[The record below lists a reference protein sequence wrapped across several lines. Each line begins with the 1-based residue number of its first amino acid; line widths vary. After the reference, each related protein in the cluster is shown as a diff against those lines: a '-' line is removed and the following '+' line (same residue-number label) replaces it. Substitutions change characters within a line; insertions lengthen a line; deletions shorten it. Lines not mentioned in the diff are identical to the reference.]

1 MMQDFSGYNT
11 GMHHTRRTDAN
22 QQEIMNALR
31 EVGYSVLD
39 LHEVGKG
46 CPDILV
52 GTHGLNILVEIKIPG
67 AKLNDLEKKF
77 FDSWN
82 GPACVVNSVEEA
94 ITTIDKIV
102 AYERKI

>member
-1 MMQDFSGYNT
+1 MMQDFSGYNA

-31 EVGYSVLD
+31 EAGYSVLD
-39 LHEVGKG
+39 LHEVGRG

-52 GTHGLNILVEIKIPG
+52 GTHGINILVEIKIPG

-77 FDSWN
+77 FETWG
-82 GPACVVNSVEEA
+82 GPVCVVNSAEEA
-94 ITTIDKIV
+94 VSSIYKIV
-102 AYERKI
+102 SYERKI